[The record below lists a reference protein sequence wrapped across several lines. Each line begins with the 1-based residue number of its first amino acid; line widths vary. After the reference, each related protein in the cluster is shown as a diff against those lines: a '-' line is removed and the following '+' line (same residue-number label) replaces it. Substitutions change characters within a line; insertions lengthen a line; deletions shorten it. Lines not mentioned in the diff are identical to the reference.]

1 MKKLSILLLLSIML
15 PSYPM
20 ATADSGRLEIG
31 MGWMILGDSDN
42 LSGAAWYSA
51 IAPATD
57 YGAGDVQR
65 YGRAGFSAAA
75 LTSFPSSGIKV
86 PGLQADAHAGSSA
99 ALSGAWI
106 GSFHSGY
113 TVEELTSLSEVSSPG
128 FGPLFRTGTI
138 TRERNSVP
146 EPFTMLLLGL
156 GLIGLAGYGGRKK
169 FKR

>member
-1 MKKLSILLLLSIML
+1 ML
-15 PSYPM
+15 PIYPM
-20 ATADSGRLEIG
+20 AMADSGKLEIG
-31 MGWMILGDSDN
+31 MGRVILGDSDN
-42 LSGAAWYSA
+42 LLGTAWYSA

-57 YGAGDVQR
+57 YDAGDVQR

-75 LTSFPSSGIKV
+75 LTSFPSSDIKV
-86 PGLQADAHAGSSA
+86 PGLQSDAHAGSSA

-106 GSFHSGY
+106 GRFQSGY
-113 TVEELTSLSEVSSPG
+113 TGEELASLYEASSPG

-146 EPFTMLLLGL
+146 EPSTMLLLGL